1 MLLLLTRYANR
12 DLIKRYQHDPNIHR
26 SISTQSTTSDRTW
39 EVYADNSVLDFNL
52 PHTITSASLA
62 PLAQQ
67 KTQQDASNKY
77 LRWIVNHLWPVRQ
90 HQSRSPSSDLPHTA
104 IQVEKAYPQRP
115 APAATKADDMK
126 QNATYTSSIPTL
138 LHSPTAYL
146 IGASESD
153 TMVDDRDIL
162 KDIVLEQ
169 PLRSRSNHPSS
180 SILSAPI
187 FLEDQ
192 LDEAVPWRVLEATS
206 DDDMAKPTGSSSS
219 NTSQHQA
226 QQPAPPLT
234 CATATTAASH
244 SVSLQSDH
252 EVDSWLELNDDPPS
266 PSSRMSQWFTRRG
279 DSFEIVRER
288 VARSSKSIRRWC
300 RQQQQLQQSNTATTI
315 EERGDYYHSSSCEVL
330 TNNENSSRLSSSS
343 STEQQQQR
351 GGGSSLDLRWSR
363 TLSGSFFDPT
373 ALQAV
378 PEETADTTRSRE
390 TQKRRNS

>member
-1 MLLLLTRYANR
+1 MMLTHFVNR
-12 DLIKRYQHDPNIHR
+12 DLIKRYQHDPHMHN
-26 SISTQSTTSDRTW
+26 SYSTHSTTSERTW
-39 EVYADNSVLDFNL
+39 EVYAGNGVLDLNL

-67 KTQQDASNKY
+67 KTQQRTSNKY
-77 LRWIVNHLWPVRQ
+77 IGWIVNHFWPVRK
-90 HQSRSPSSDLPHTA
+90 HHNQSSSSNLPHTS
-104 IQVEKAYPQRP
+104 IQIEKTSPQP
-115 APAATKADDMK
+115 PPPAATKGDDMNP
-126 QNATYTSSIPTL
+126 NASYSSSLPTL

-169 PLRSRSNHPSS
+169 PLRSRSSNHPSS

-192 LDEAVPWRVLEATS
+192 LDEAVPWRVLEATAG
-206 DDDMAKPTGSSSS
+206 DDDIMRTSI
-219 NTSQHQA
+219 TSQHH
-226 QQPAPPLT
+226 PT
-234 CATATTAASH
+234 CVTTTNAATMSH
-244 SVSLQSDH
+244 SLSLPSDH

-288 VARSSKSIRRWC
+288 MARSSKSIRRWC
-300 RQQQQLQQSNTATTI
+300 RQQQQLQQSNTTTL
-315 EERGDYYHSSSCEVL
+315 EEQGEYSSASCEVL
-330 TNNENSSRLSSSS
+330 SSSNDNPSRLSSSS
-343 STEQQQQR
+343 STDQQQQQQR
-351 GGGSSLDLRWSR
+351 GGGGSLDLRWSR

-378 PEETADTTRSRE
+378 PEETADIARSRE
-390 TQKRRNS
+390 KRRDS

>member
-126 QNATYTSSIPTL
+126 QNATNYSSSIPTL

-192 LDEAVPWRVLEATS
+192 LDEAVPWRVLEATG
-206 DDDMAKPTGSSSS
+206 DDDMTKPTGSSSS
-219 NTSQHQA
+219 NTSQHQT
-226 QQPAPPLT
+226 QEPAPPLT
-234 CATATTAASH
+234 CATASQ
-244 SVSLQSDH
+244 SLSLQSDH

-315 EERGDYYHSSSCEVL
+315 EERGDYYYSSSCEVL
-330 TNNENSSRLSSSS
+330 TNNENPSRLSSSS
-343 STEQQQQR
+343 STEQQQQQR
-351 GGGSSLDLRWSR
+351 GGGGSLDLRWSR